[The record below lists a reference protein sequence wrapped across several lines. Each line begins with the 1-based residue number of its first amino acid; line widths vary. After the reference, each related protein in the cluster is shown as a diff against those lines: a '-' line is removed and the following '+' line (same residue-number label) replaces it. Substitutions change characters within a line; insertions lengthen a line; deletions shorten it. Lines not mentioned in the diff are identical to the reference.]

1 MEKRAAEDDS
11 MAAAEVGRR
20 TSLPAGFLSD
30 IRKGNF
36 RISYTKIEGT
46 CMWIIVGKTR
56 RWKHHCGM
64 NDLND
69 HLASANCGLIECLC
83 DQVGR
88 HRKHRS

>member
-1 MEKRAAEDDS
+1 M
-11 MAAAEVGRR
+11 
-20 TSLPAGFLSD
+20 SD
-30 IRKGNF
+30 ITKGNF
-36 RISYTKIEGT
+36 RISYMKIEGT

-64 NDLND
+64 TD

-83 DQVGR
+83 DQVGW